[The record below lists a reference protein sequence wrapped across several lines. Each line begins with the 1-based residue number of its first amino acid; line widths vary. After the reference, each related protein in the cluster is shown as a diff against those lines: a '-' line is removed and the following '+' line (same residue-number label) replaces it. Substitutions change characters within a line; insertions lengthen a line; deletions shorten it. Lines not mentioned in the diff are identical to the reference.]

1 MTSVKPPAPQEP
13 APSAATL
20 GSARSPDLA
29 VLGLLLAVLLLGLT
43 GSLVLLARA
52 AADPGRSGR
61 FTALFPPGWSAEARL
76 AALVAAD
83 VRPVRESWIPGAV
96 ELEGEAP
103 AVAGRLRST
112 GALLVLP
119 GLPSDL
125 LAAGGCSG
133 GSLADFPDRPALRKL
148 KAGPL

>member
-1 MTSVKPPAPQEP
+1 MKSVKPPAPQEP

-29 VLGLLLAVLLLGLT
+29 VAGLLLAVLLLGLT
-43 GSLVLLARA
+43 GSLVLLARS

-83 VRPVRESWIPGAV
+83 VHPGAR
-96 ELEGEAP
+96 ELDPGG
-103 AVAGRLRST
+103 GRAR
-112 GALLVLP
+112 G
-119 GLPSDL
+119 
-125 LAAGGCSG
+125 
-133 GSLADFPDRPALRKL
+133 
-148 KAGPL
+148 